1 MAGPNKRLMRKLML
15 IEDDETMLSLLRTLL
30 QFEGFEVV
38 VLSNEKNLDEIM
50 RTMRREKPEVILLD
64 VYLRHHNGFD
74 LIDKIRQDPQLK
86 DTQVLM
92 SSGTDFRTQC
102 IRRGADG
109 FLLKPYM
116 PDELINM
123 IKEKSG
129 G

>member
-1 MAGPNKRLMRKLML
+1 MRKLML

-38 VLSNEKNLDEIM
+38 ILNNEKNLDDIM
-50 RTMRREKPEVILLD
+50 ITMRREKPDVILLD

-74 LIDKIRQDPQLK
+74 LMDKIRQDPELK
-86 DTQVLM
+86 DTWVLM

-123 IKEKSG
+123 IKEKIG
-129 G
+129 A

>member
-1 MAGPNKRLMRKLML
+1 MRKLML

-38 VLSNEKNLDEIM
+38 VLNNEKNLDEII
-50 RTMRREKPEVILLD
+50 RTIRREKPEVILLD

-86 DTQVLM
+86 DTRVLM
-92 SSGTDFRTQC
+92 SSGTDFRMQC

-129 G
+129 A